1 MNKLMQGSVM
11 LLGLAI
17 ASPAFAADMP
27 LKAPAPVPYVS
38 GWDGWY
44 VGFEIGEKWK
54 TDDWNTG
61 CIDTSGPLGAT
72 CGTPGN
78 RVQFP
83 GAPDGSSPHKFSTS
97 GLRTGGYI
105 GALSQ
110 YQNWVFGFEGDWA
123 YYKRSEDVPYIVGCA
138 TDACTGGASGA
149 SPGPF
154 SGDRTSVTN
163 KWDGSIRLRGG
174 FLVTPDVLLYGTGGI
189 AFQEIE
195 ATVTC
200 NGTTG
205 AMCTLSN
212 QTQTQSTVLTG
223 YTIGGG
229 LEWKLWRNILLRAEY
244 RYSDFGSWKPTYFLG
259 SGDAQVHSDIKV
271 KSQLATFGIA
281 YKFDGGWGGGGGPI
295 VAKY

>member
-1 MNKLMQGSVM
+1 MNKVVQGSVV

-54 TDDWNTG
+54 TDDWNTSCVAPG
-61 CIDTSGPLGAT
+61 GIQPCGSVANPL
-72 CGTPGN
+72 
-78 RVQFP
+78 VV
-83 GAPDGSSPHKFSTS
+83 DGSNPHKFSSS
-97 GLRTGGYI
+97 GLRTGVYV

-123 YYKRSEDVPYIVGCA
+123 YYKRDDSVPYIVGCA
-138 TDACTGGASGA
+138 TATCAGF
-149 SPGPF
+149 PPPF
-154 SGDRTSVTN
+154 SGDNTTVTN

-174 FLVTPDVLLYGTGGI
+174 FLVTPDVLIYGTGGL
-189 AFQEIE
+189 AFQAVD

-200 NGTTG
+200 NATTG
-205 AMCTLSN
+205 AACTFIN
-212 QTQTQSTVLTG
+212 RTETQSTVVAG

-229 LEWKLWRNILLRAEY
+229 LEWKLWRNILVRGEY

-259 SGDAQVHSDIKV
+259 SGDIEVHSNIHV
-271 KSQLATFGIA
+271 RSQIATLGIA